1 MDESSD
7 DCDINLEEL
16 LAHSPIIILVGG
28 KVYSRCNDSFR
39 LNEQGSVNIPQEGID
54 EYCEGPCFEETHLVL
69 TCVGDVHNSFRFSNG
84 ASVKDV
90 KSALIRRCGHTPKR
104 GNVAVAEH
112 FDIDNPYGFD
122 GFGDCFDH
130 GNKLTIP
137 IYFSSVKE
145 LGEEEFVPGVLETG
159 QAPVDAV
166 GVAHRVRELFRGE
179 G

>member
-1 MDESSD
+1 MAFAFSLRWWWCFFVVVFCFSSSFCNSDPMD
-7 DCDINLEEL
+7 
-16 LAHSPIIILVGG
+16 IIHGRALSCFDYRP
-28 KVYSRCNDSFR
+28 VYSRCNDSFR

-137 IYFSSVKE
+137 IYLLIFLTCAMLI
-145 LGEEEFVPGVLETG
+145 LG
-159 QAPVDAV
+159 
-166 GVAHRVRELFRGE
+166 
-179 G
+179 